1 MSRVVLIA
9 DEDTGRLVDIF
20 GSSRES
26 GRYARFAKR
35 MLSPGQNPVLDY
47 GADGGDRLEISASG
61 ANGSEVNILAD
72 VVNIPGELKVAGRT
86 VEEMASDG
94 VEYVLNR
101 IEGTPGQ
108 IDVSITTNGSSGEAF
123 VHLSLDQAV
132 MSRLSLQQS
141 KITAVGILKG
151 EGDGVV
157 SAAAVDASPAN
168 GSQNPV
174 QSGGVY
180 DALSGK
186 ADKSEMSVT
195 PGTGYDSDKTTI
207 QLRSGVGATVL
218 KTHQSIS
225 GKLDISGDT
234 RSVTAEGSGGTVNT
248 YTFQAGGDTPISD
261 GVARMANL
269 YYVSSDVAEVSPGVY
284 ELTSN
289 AVQRFVAGSGET
301 SATFSLETLFAA
313 DRIRDLVLD
322 VDNYGNASD
331 LELEFEGLGTDFEIT
346 CDESDDL
353 AEITTVDAGARAR
366 IFLTET
372 AFRGGSDRPV
382 LHIARV
388 VLGGLKTE
396 ILRT

>member
-35 MLSPGQNPVLDY
+35 MLSPGRNPVLDY

-61 ANGSEVNILAD
+61 ANGAEVNILAD

-94 VEYVLNR
+94 VEYVLDR

-108 IDVSITTNGSSGEAF
+108 IVVSITTDGSSGDAF
-123 VHLSLDQAV
+123 VHLSLDQAIV
-132 MSRLSLQQS
+132 SRLSLQQS
-141 KITAVGILKG
+141 KITAVGLLKG

-157 SAAAVDASPAN
+157 SAAAVDTSPAN

-207 QLRSGVGATVL
+207 QLRSGVSATVL
-218 KTHQSIS
+218 RTHQSIS

-234 RSVTAEGSGGTVNT
+234 RSVTAEGSGGTNI
-248 YTFQAGGDTPISD
+248 YTFQAGGDTPVSD

-269 YYVSSDVAEVSPGVY
+269 YYVSSDVAETSPGVY
-284 ELTSN
+284 ELTPN
-289 AVQRFVAGSGET
+289 AVMRFVAGSGET
-301 SATFSLETLFAA
+301 SATFSLEAMFAA

-353 AEITTVDAGARAR
+353 AEITTVDAGVRAR

-382 LHIARV
+382 LHIARA
-388 VLGGLKTE
+388 VLGGFKTE
-396 ILRT
+396 ILRA

>member
-47 GADGGDRLEISASG
+47 GANGGDRLEISASG
-61 ANGSEVNILAD
+61 ANGAEVDILAD

-94 VEYVLNR
+94 VEYVLDR

-108 IDVSITTNGSSGEAF
+108 IDVSITTDSSSGEAF

-195 PGTGYDSDKTTI
+195 PGTGQDADKTTI
-207 QLRSGVGATVL
+207 QLRSGVSAMVL

-234 RSVTAEGSGGTVNT
+234 RSVTAEGSGGTNT
-248 YTFQAGGDTPISD
+248 YTFQAGGDTPVPD

-269 YYVSSDVAEVSPGVY
+269 YYVSSDVAETSPGVY
-284 ELTSN
+284 ELTAN
-289 AVQRFVAGSGET
+289 TVKRFVAGSGET
-301 SATFSLETLFAA
+301 SATFSLEAMFAA

-322 VDNYGNASD
+322 VDNQGNASD
-331 LELEFEGLGTDFEIT
+331 LELEFEGLGTSFEIT

-382 LHIARV
+382 LHIARA
-388 VLGGLKTE
+388 VLGDFNTE

>member
-35 MLSPGQNPVLDY
+35 MLSPGRNPVLDY
-47 GADGGDRLEISASG
+47 GADGGDSLEISASG
-61 ANGSEVNILAD
+61 ANGAKVDILAD

-108 IDVSITTNGSSGEAF
+108 IDVSITTNGSSGDAF

-132 MSRLSLQQS
+132 VSRLSLQQS

-207 QLRSGVGATVL
+207 QLRSGVSATVL
-218 KTHQSIS
+218 RTHQSIS

-234 RSVTAEGSGGTVNT
+234 RSVTAEGSGGTNI
-248 YTFQAGGDTPISD
+248 YTFQAGGDTPVSD

-269 YYVSSDVAEVSPGVY
+269 YYVSSDVAETSPGVY
-284 ELTSN
+284 ELTPN
-289 AVQRFVAGSGET
+289 AVMRFVAGSGET
-301 SATFSLETLFAA
+301 SATFSLEAMFAA

-353 AEITTVDAGARAR
+353 AEITTVDAGARVR
-366 IFLTET
+366 IFITET

-382 LHIARV
+382 LHIARA
-388 VLGGLKTE
+388 VLGGFKTE
-396 ILRT
+396 ILRA

>member
-35 MLSPGQNPVLDY
+35 MLSPGRNPVLDY
-47 GADGGDRLEISASG
+47 GADGGDKLEISASG
-61 ANGSEVNILAD
+61 ANGAVVDILAD

-94 VEYVLNR
+94 VEYVLDR

-108 IDVSITTNGSSGEAF
+108 IDVSITTDDSSGDTF

-195 PGTGYDSDKTTI
+195 PGTGDDSDKTTI
-207 QLRSGVGATVL
+207 QLKSGVSATVL

-225 GKLDISGDT
+225 GKLDVSGDT
-234 RSVTAEGSGGTVNT
+234 RSVTAEGSGGTNI
-248 YTFQAGGDTPISD
+248 YTFQAGGDTPVSD

-269 YYVSSDVAEVSPGVY
+269 YYVSSDVAETSPGVY
-284 ELTSN
+284 ELTAN
-289 AVQRFVAGSGET
+289 TVKRFVAESGET
-301 SATFSLETLFAA
+301 SATFSLETMFAA

-322 VDNYGNASD
+322 VDNYGNVSD

-353 AEITTVDAGARAR
+353 AEITTVDAGTRAR
-366 IFLTET
+366 IFLTQT

-388 VLGGLKTE
+388 VLGGFKTE

>member
-35 MLSPGQNPVLDY
+35 MLSPGRNPVLDY
-47 GADGGDRLEISASG
+47 GAGGGDKLEISASG
-61 ANGSEVNILAD
+61 ANGAEVDILAD

-94 VEYVLNR
+94 VEYVLDR

-108 IDVSITTNGSSGEAF
+108 IDVSITTDDSSGDAF

-195 PGTGYDSDKTTI
+195 PGTGDDSDKTTI
-207 QLRSGVGATVL
+207 QLKSGVSATVL

-225 GKLDISGDT
+225 GKLDVSGDT
-234 RSVTAEGSGGTVNT
+234 RSVTAEGSGGTNI
-248 YTFQAGGDTPISD
+248 YTFQAGGDTPVSD

-269 YYVSSDVAEVSPGVY
+269 YYVSSDVAETSPGVY
-284 ELTSN
+284 ELTAN
-289 AVQRFVAGSGET
+289 TVKRFVAESGET
-301 SATFSLETLFAA
+301 SATFSLETMFAA

-331 LELEFEGLGTDFEIT
+331 LELEFEGLGTSFEIT

-353 AEITTVDAGARAR
+353 AEITTVDAGVRAR

-388 VLGGLKTE
+388 VLGGLETE